1 MSRLSKLITEL
12 CPDGVQYATLGQI
25 ASFRKG
31 ATKARADMQEGPYPV
46 VAGGL
51 EPAFYCNEFN
61 RAGETIAV
69 SSSGVNAGFVSYWNS
84 PIMLTDAFS
93 VEPDEEVVVT
103 KYLYYALANMQL
115 RIFSKKKGAG
125 VPHVY
130 STDISTLRIPLP
142 PLAIQHEIVRVL
154 DQFTGLITEL
164 EAELAAR
171 KKQYDYYRKLLLTF
185 DDSVIRVP
193 LGEIGRISMCKRIL
207 KAETSPSGD
216 VPFFKIG
223 TFGGKPD
230 AFITFEKYEEYRKTY
245 PFPKKGDVLISAS
258 GTIGRTLVYD
268 GSPAYFQ
275 DSNIVWVDNDESIV
289 LNKFLYHYYSLQPW
303 SVSTGGTIDRL
314 YTYQLSKTPIPV
326 PPLSE
331 QERIVS
337 ILDRFDALV
346 NDLSS
351 GIPAEIEARRKQ
363 YEYYRDKLLS
373 FKEAKR

>member
-103 KYLYYALANMQL
+103 KYLYYALTNMQL

-171 KKQYDYYRKLLLTF
+171 KRQYEYYRELMLTF
-185 DDSVIRVP
+185 DETVSRKP
-193 LGEIGRISMCKRIL
+193 LGEICVNHDSRRVPI
-207 KAETSPSGD
+207 KASQRKPG
-216 VPFFKIG
+216 PYPY
-223 TFGGKPD
+223 FG
-230 AFITFEKYEEYRKTY
+230 
-245 PFPKKGDVLISAS
+245 AS
-258 GTIGRTLVYD
+258 GVIDYIDDYLFDGHYLLVSED
-268 GSPAYFQ
+268 GANLVSRVTPIAF
-275 DSNIVWVDNDESIV
+275 SISGKTWVNNHAHV
-289 LNKFLYHYYSLQPW
+289 LEFENHVTRRFVEFYLNAVDLSAFLTTAAQPKLNQANLN
-303 SVSTGGTIDRL
+303 R
-314 YTYQLSKTPIPV
+314 IPV
-326 PPLSE
+326 PFPPLPD
-331 QERIVS
+331 QERVVS
-337 ILDRFDALV
+337 ILDRFEALV

>member
-171 KKQYDYYRKLLLTF
+171 KKQYEYYRDSLLAF
-185 DDSVIRVP
+185 DDTVP
-193 LGEIGRISMCKRIL
+193 RRKLGDVCDLLAG
-207 KAETSPSGD
+207 GD
-216 VPFFKIG
+216 VPKRFSKEPTDEFRVPIYTNG
-223 TFGGKPD
+223 VGANALHGYTNQ
-230 AFITFEKYEEYRKTY
+230 ARITVPCVTIAAR
-245 PFPKKGDVLISAS
+245 
-258 GTIGRTLVYD
+258 GTIGSCELRRVPFYPAIRLICAIPHDDLRADYLKYAIETIRFSVPTSGIPQLTLPMVARY
-268 GSPAYFQ
+268 
-275 DSNIVWVDNDESIV
+275 
-289 LNKFLYHYYSLQPW
+289 K
-303 SVSTGGTIDRL
+303 
-314 YTYQLSKTPIPV
+314 IPV
-326 PPLSE
+326 PLPSE
-331 QERIVS
+331 QERIAK